1 MKKIY
6 LEVPTGLTLEET
18 NKYISKMSKVLKAM
32 FDNDVEV
39 VTSVAFVKTGEFTDG
54 EPIYESVFK
63 DNEFDEF
70 VNALQVASGCDA
82 YAQVTCNCDF
92 RVTRNT
98 SYTFRNVMNTFK
110 PKMMRDN
117 LVVLDLAVLC
127 PEVFESL
134 RKAAKLSRPYRYCN
148 HVNYGE
154 EPCEDRSEF

>member
-32 FDNDVEV
+32 FDNEVEV

-70 VNALQVASGCDA
+70 VNALQVASSCDM

-98 SYTFRNVMNTFK
+98 SYIFRNVMNTFK
-110 PKMMRDN
+110 PKMMRNN
-117 LVVLDLAVLC
+117 LVMLDLGVLC

-134 RKAAKLSRPYRYCN
+134 RKAAKLSRPYGYRN
-148 HVNYGE
+148 RVNYGE
-154 EPCEDRSEF
+154 EPCEDRPEF